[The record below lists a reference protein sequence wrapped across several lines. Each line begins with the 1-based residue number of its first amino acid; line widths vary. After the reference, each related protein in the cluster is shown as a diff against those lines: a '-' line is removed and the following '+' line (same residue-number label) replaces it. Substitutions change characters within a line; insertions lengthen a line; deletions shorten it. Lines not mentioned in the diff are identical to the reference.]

1 MSAWLV
7 NKMEKEQEINTK
19 VRGNLLTPSKTY
31 KPFRYPWAYEAWQRQ
46 QQIHW
51 LPEEVPLG
59 EDTKD
64 WATRLSPEEKNLL
77 SQIFRFFT
85 QADVEVA
92 EGYIEKYLQIFKPIE
107 IRMMLV
113 SFANMETVHIAAYS
127 LLLDTVGM
135 PEVEY
140 SSFLE
145 YEEMKNKADFL
156 HEFGVDDKRG
166 IARTLAAY
174 SAFTEGVQLFSS
186 FIILLNFTRFG
197 KMKGMGQ
204 IVTWSVRDESLH
216 CESMIALFRIFIKE
230 NRDIWDDE
238 LKSEIY
244 SIAEKTVE
252 LEDRF
257 IDLAFE
263 QGGIEGLTPTE
274 VKEYIRY
281 IADRRLIELGM
292 KSIFHVRTNPLEW
305 VDYILNGVE
314 HANFFEARATEYSKA
329 ASRGS
334 WDEAF
339 SLHEDRED

>member
-1 MSAWLV
+1 MS
-7 NKMEKEQEINTK
+7 EINTK
-19 VRGNLLTPSKTY
+19 VRGNLLSESKTY
-31 KPFRYPWAYEAWQRQ
+31 KPFRYPWCYEAWQRQ

-51 LPEEVPLG
+51 IPEEVALG

-64 WATRLSPEEKNLL
+64 WAQKLSPEEKNLL
-77 SQIFRFFT
+77 TQIFRFFT

-92 EGYIEKYLQIFKPIE
+92 GGYVEKYLQVFLPTE
-107 IRMMLV
+107 VRMMLL

-145 YEEMKNKADFL
+145 FEEMKNKAEFL
-156 HEFGVDDKRG
+156 HDFNVKDKRG

-216 CESMIALFRIFIKE
+216 CESMIQLFRTFIKE

-244 SIAEKTVE
+244 GIAERTVE
-252 LEDRF
+252 LEDKF

-263 QGGIEGLTPTE
+263 QGGIEGLEPKE

-292 KSIFHVRTNPLEW
+292 KSIFHVRQNPLEW
-305 VDYILNGVE
+305 IDYILNGVE

-329 ASRGS
+329 ASRGT
-334 WDEAF
+334 WEEAF
-339 SLHEDRED
+339 SLHEPEN